1 MCGITGIY
9 SLKNS
14 EINKDL
20 LLKMNTKIR
29 HRGPDDEGY
38 FILNTQE
45 GVYNFAS
52 GEETQEELK
61 ASLLPWINLI
71 LGILD

>member
-45 GVYNFAS
+45 GVYNFFY
-52 GEETQEELK
+52 EM
-61 ASLLPWINLI
+61 LLS
-71 LGILD
+71 